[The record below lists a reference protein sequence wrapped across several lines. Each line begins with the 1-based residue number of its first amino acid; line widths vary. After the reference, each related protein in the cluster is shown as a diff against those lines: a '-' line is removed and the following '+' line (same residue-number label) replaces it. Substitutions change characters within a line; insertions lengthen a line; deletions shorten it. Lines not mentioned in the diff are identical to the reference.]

1 MSSLKIFCR
10 QSRVSLPLHTY
21 KNTKAVSTEDI
32 HLVTISIPVP
42 THMAGRE
49 AVGIHCQDSLFN
61 HASGTCLYLN
71 KGHDDF
77 INMIWN
83 LDY

>member
-1 MSSLKIFCR
+1 M
-10 QSRVSLPLHTY
+10 
-21 KNTKAVSTEDI
+21 STEDI
-32 HLVTISIPVP
+32 HLGTNSIPVP

-49 AVGIHCQDSLFN
+49 AGGIHCQDLLFN

-71 KGHDDF
+71 KAHDDF